1 MRARAT
7 NGLPELR
14 RGVPLEDAP
23 ARRALLV
30 LVDVVEK
37 RYPALANHGDR
48 VATLAS
54 EIAVRLDVDSGTLP
68 GLRLAARL
76 HDIGKVAV
84 PDGILDKP
92 GRLDAE
98 EWAHVRRHPETGA
111 ELLMSSNLDPIARI
125 VLAHHERP
133 DGDGY
138 PYRLRAGEIPLEALI
153 ISAADAYDAMVS
165 PRPYRPAL
173 SEAHALRELDRG
185 AGSQFDERA
194 VEALSDSRL
203 SAIALRG

>member
-1 MRARAT
+1 MGRSDVAA
-7 NGLPELR
+7 
-14 RGVPLEDAP
+14 AP
-23 ARRALLV
+23 RALLV

-37 RYPALANHGDR
+37 RYPELADHGDR
-48 VATLAS
+48 VASLS
-54 EIAVRLDVDSGTLP
+54 CDIALRLDLDPRTLP
-68 GLRLAARL
+68 RLRLAARL
-76 HDIGKVAV
+76 HDVGKVAV

-98 EWAHVRRHPETGA
+98 EWAHIRRHPATGA
-111 ELLMSSNLDPIARI
+111 DLLMGSNLDPIARI

-153 ISAADAYDAMVS
+153 IAAADAYDAMVS

-173 SEAHALRELDRG
+173 SESEALRELECG

-194 VEALSDSRL
+194 AEALSHSRL
-203 SAIALRG
+203 SGLALSG